1 VSSKPRILFLSHS
14 ASRNGATILLLHFLQ
29 WLKANANLQCEVLMN
44 GRGELLDDFR
54 AVCPTRVW
62 RSPAFLLG
70 SLPRPWQRLLKPQL
84 ETQSLKALLR
94 ARRYDLVYVNTV
106 APWQHV
112 PFLAT
117 RTPSL
122 LWHIHEL
129 EYAVRHI
136 TGDSGWRE
144 TFPLARR
151 FVAVSESVK
160 TCLTAQ
166 LGVPADKVDLV
177 NGFIVP
183 AGVSTE
189 EHNLIRRR
197 IRGELNWPANAF
209 VVGGCGTLGWR
220 KGSDVFL
227 QIAQAMRARGV
238 GDIRFFWVGG
248 GGGEDALQF
257 NHDLRAMNLEKCCHR
272 IPHTARPADYYHAM
286 DAFALTSREDPYPL
300 VMLEAGAVGLPM
312 VCFENSGGG
321 PEFAQAGAGLIAPYM
336 DVSAFTEH
344 LTNLQANPDLRRQL
358 GVEAARLVQSR
369 HTVEMQAPKLLSSI
383 ERCLRPPDTLL
394 S

>member
-29 WLKANANLQCEVLMN
+29 WLKGNANLECEVLMN

-62 RSPAFLLG
+62 RSPVSLLG
-70 SLPRPWQRLLKPQL
+70 SLPRSWQRLLKPKL
-84 ETQSLKALLR
+84 EALSFKAILR
-94 ARRYDLVYVNTV
+94 ARRYDLIYVNTV
-106 APWQHV
+106 APWQQV
-112 PFLAT
+112 PILAR
-117 RTPSL
+117 RTQNL
-122 LWHIHEL
+122 LWHVHEL
-129 EYAVRHI
+129 DYAVRQI
-136 TGDSGWRE
+136 TGDSGWRA

-160 TCLTAQ
+160 TCLTTQ

-183 AGVSTE
+183 ARVATE
-189 EHNLIRRR
+189 EHSRHRQL
-197 IRGELNWPANAF
+197 IRGELNWPADAF
-209 VVGGCGTLGWR
+209 VVGACGAIGWR
-220 KGSDVFL
+220 KGSDIFL
-227 QIAQAMRARGV
+227 QVARAMQLQGAGN
-238 GDIRFFWVGG
+238 IRFLWVGG

-257 NHDLRAMNLEKCCHR
+257 AHDLRAMKLENCCHR

-300 VMLEAGAVGLPM
+300 VMLEAGAAGLPL

-321 PEFAQAGAGLIAPYM
+321 PEFAGAGAGLIAPYM
-336 DVSAFTEH
+336 NVAAFAEQ
-344 LTNLQANPDLRRQL
+344 LTVLHSNSDLRRQL
-358 GVEAARLVQSR
+358 GAEAARIVQSR
-369 HTVEMQAPKLLSSI
+369 HTVETQAPQLLRSI
-383 ERCLRPPDTLL
+383 EECLRPL
-394 S
+394 